1 MSKWRGWSIV
11 AFAAPE
17 YKGAEEAVRPERRGH
32 HSRHMKESL
41 QSCVRNRGKAG
52 VRMRK
57 ENSDFKT
64 SFVSEAGS
72 FLHNKDYFAYVEL
85 DDMACW
91 VIADGLDADREAD
104 SAEMVVKS
112 ILGRF
117 TEKPTMSPLRLK
129 RYMQEAHEWLR
140 EESRRVRLKA
150 SLILVVT
157 DYAKIVWAVAGHARL
172 YHFRGG
178 RLFGRSQDQSLAQAM
193 ANAGEISDAAIDYHA
208 ERHNL
213 LNYMGRPDGFEPFVS
228 KKVPLSDSDVLLLC
242 TPGLWEE
249 VHRLEMLDAL
259 EEAKEPEDF
268 TDTLEDVLLSKQRG
282 TVNNYTAV
290 AVYVNKAFKED
301 PKKKWRQLKK
311 WLIALVIL
319 AVAGG
324 GAIYLYAKEVSRKAE
339 AATNMIEFQQNAD
352 TYMKEGDYAKAVNE
366 YSEAR
371 NMAKRLKDRYHRDL
385 FDKKQR
391 LMQLMV
397 DGDGFFKERDFAKA
411 LDKYVKAQ
419 EEAKPYKEFNHKELE
434 EKIERT
440 NLYMQIM
447 SWVQEGDMKF
457 ETQDFVGAR
466 SSYQRARRAAIE
478 EGFVDGEKDIRKK
491 LEDAEEKVTGLK
503 KEKRLLE
510 GDKLEKKGDQQFAA
524 QDYVGAIDAYSAAQQ
539 IYQEID
545 MLERVLG
552 MERKID
558 KAVDKLNPPPQ
569 PAAGGNAA
577 GQGSASGGGSAA
589 ASGAGSPAE
598 GSAGGA
604 STGGAADGA
613 ATGNG
618 SGAGTGSSTSSGANS
633 STSSGAGS
641 GTNSGA
647 KSGAGSGTNSGMS
660 SDSGS
665 GTNSGA
671 SPGAGSGV
679 NSGAGSGTGSNES
692 SGMNSGEEE
701 SAPTQ

>member
-1 MSKWRGWSIV
+1 
-11 AFAAPE
+11 
-17 YKGAEEAVRPERRGH
+17 
-32 HSRHMKESL
+32 
-41 QSCVRNRGKAG
+41 
-52 VRMRK
+52 MRK

-117 TEKPTMSPLRLK
+117 TEKPTMSPQRLK

-178 RLFGRSQDQSLAQAM
+178 RLFGRSQDQSLAQTI
-193 ANAGEISDAAIDYHA
+193 ANAGEISDVAIDYHA

-324 GAIYLYAKEVSRKAE
+324 GAIFLYAKEVSRKAE

-434 EKIERT
+434 GKIERT

-447 SWVQEGDMKF
+447 SWVQEGDIKF

-569 PAAGGNAA
+569 PAAGADGSAAGTAAAGAGQAPPAAGGNAA
-577 GQGSASGGGSAA
+577 SQGSASGGAA
-589 ASGAGSPAE
+589 VSGAGTPTE
-598 GSAGGA
+598 GSAGA
-604 STGGAADGA
+604 STGGAADGV

-618 SGAGTGSSTSSGANS
+618 SGAGTDSSTSSGANS
-633 STSSGAGS
+633 GTSSGAGS

-647 KSGAGSGTNSGMS
+647 S

-665 GTNSGA
+665 GANSGT
-671 SPGAGSGV
+671 
-679 NSGAGSGTGSNES
+679 GSGTGSSES
-692 SGMNSGEEE
+692 PGTNSGEEE
-701 SAPTQ
+701 STPTQ

>member
-1 MSKWRGWSIV
+1 
-11 AFAAPE
+11 
-17 YKGAEEAVRPERRGH
+17 
-32 HSRHMKESL
+32 
-41 QSCVRNRGKAG
+41 
-52 VRMRK
+52 MRK

-91 VIADGLDADREAD
+91 VVADGLDADREAD

-157 DYAKIVWAVAGHARL
+157 DYSKIVWAVAGHARL

-193 ANAGEISDAAIDYHA
+193 ANSGEISDAAVDHHA

-213 LNYMGRPDGFEPFVS
+213 LNYMGRPDSFEPFVS
-228 KKVPLSDSDVLLLC
+228 KKAPLSDGDVLLLC

-301 PKKKWRQLKK
+301 PKRKWRQLKK

-324 GAIYLYAKEVSRKAE
+324 GAIYLYAKEAARKAE
-339 AATNMIEFQQNAD
+339 AAANMIEFQQNAD
-352 TYMKEGDYAKAVNE
+352 THMKEGDYAKAVNE

-434 EKIERT
+434 EKIERA

-457 ETQDFVGAR
+457 EAQDFVGAR
-466 SSYQRARRAAIE
+466 SSYQKARRAAIE
-478 EGFVDGEKDIRKK
+478 EGFVDGEKEIRKK

-503 KEKRLLE
+503 REKRLIE

-558 KAVDKLNPPPQ
+558 KAVDKLNPPP
-569 PAAGGNAA
+569 PAAGADGTGAGTAAAGAGQAPPGTGQAPSAA
-577 GQGSASGGGSAA
+577 GQTPPGTGQAPSAAGQTPPGTGQAPSAAGTHAAGQSGGFGGGSAA
-589 ASGAGSPAE
+589 ASG
-598 GSAGGA
+598 
-604 STGGAADGA
+604 T
-613 ATGNG
+613 G
-618 SGAGTGSSTSSGANS
+618 SGAGGTAGASNGGAAAGADSGAGAGTGAARGSGANS
-633 STSSGAGS
+633 GAGTSEHSGANR

-647 KSGAGSGTNSGMS
+647 GASPDAS
-660 SDSGS
+660 SGS
-665 GTNSGA
+665 GSARNPDANSGSGSSTNPAMNSGA
-671 SPGAGSGV
+671 DSAD
-679 NSGAGSGTGSNES
+679 AED
-692 SGMNSGEEE
+692 
-701 SAPTQ
+701 APTR

>member
-1 MSKWRGWSIV
+1 
-11 AFAAPE
+11 
-17 YKGAEEAVRPERRGH
+17 
-32 HSRHMKESL
+32 
-41 QSCVRNRGKAG
+41 
-52 VRMRK
+52 MRK

-178 RLFGRSQDQSLAQAM
+178 RLFGRSLDQSLAQAM

-434 EKIERT
+434 DKIERT

-503 KEKRLLE
+503 KEKRMLE

-569 PAAGGNAA
+569 PAAGADGAAAGTAAAGAGQAPPAAGGNAA
-577 GQGSASGGGSAA
+577 GEGRASGGGSAA

-598 GSAGGA
+598 GSAGA

-618 SGAGTGSSTSSGANS
+618 SDAGTGSSTSSGANS
-633 STSSGAGS
+633 RTKSGAGS

-647 KSGAGSGTNSGMS
+647 NSGA
-660 SDSGS
+660 GS

-679 NSGAGSGTGSNES
+679 NSGAGSGTGSNE
-692 SGMNSGEEE
+692 NSGTNSEEEE

>member
-1 MSKWRGWSIV
+1 
-11 AFAAPE
+11 
-17 YKGAEEAVRPERRGH
+17 
-32 HSRHMKESL
+32 
-41 QSCVRNRGKAG
+41 
-52 VRMRK
+52 MRK

-193 ANAGEISDAAIDYHA
+193 ANAGEISDVAIDYHA

-228 KKVPLSDSDVLLLC
+228 KKVPLSDGDVLLLC

-249 VHRLEMLDAL
+249 VHRLEMLDAI

-397 DGDGFFKERDFAKA
+397 DGDGFFKERDYAKA
-411 LDKYVKAQ
+411 LDKYIKAQ

-457 ETQDFVGAR
+457 ETQDYVGAR

-569 PAAGGNAA
+569 PAAGADGSAAGTAAAGAGQAPPAAGGNAA

-598 GSAGGA
+598 GGAGA

-633 STSSGAGS
+633 STNSGAGS

-647 KSGAGSGTNSGMS
+647 S

-665 GTNSGA
+665 GANSGA
-671 SPGAGSGV
+671 SPGAGSGTNSGTGSGA
-679 NSGAGSGTGSNES
+679 NSGAGSGTGSSEN
-692 SGMNSGEEE
+692 SGTNSGEEE
-701 SAPTQ
+701 SAPTP

>member
-1 MSKWRGWSIV
+1 
-11 AFAAPE
+11 
-17 YKGAEEAVRPERRGH
+17 
-32 HSRHMKESL
+32 
-41 QSCVRNRGKAG
+41 
-52 VRMRK
+52 MRK

-91 VIADGLDADREAD
+91 VVADGLDADREAD

-157 DYAKIVWAVAGHARL
+157 DYSKIVWAVAGHARL

-193 ANAGEISDAAIDYHA
+193 ANAGEISDAAIDHHA

-213 LNYMGRPDGFEPFVS
+213 LNYMGRPDSFEPFVS
-228 KKVPLSDSDVLLLC
+228 KKAPLSDGDVLLLC

-324 GAIYLYAKEVSRKAE
+324 GAIYLYAKEAARKAE
-339 AATNMIEFQQNAD
+339 AAANMIEFQQNAD

-411 LDKYVKAQ
+411 LEKYVKAQ

-466 SSYQRARRAAIE
+466 SSYQKARRAAIE
-478 EGFVDGEKDIRKK
+478 EGFVDGEKEIRKK

-503 KEKRLLE
+503 REKRLLE

-558 KAVDKLNPPPQ
+558 KAVDKLNPPPAAGADASGAGAVPAGTGQ
-569 PAAGGNAA
+569 TPPAAGANAA
-577 GQGSASGGGSAA
+577 GQSGGSGGGSAA
-589 ASGAGSPAE
+589 ASG
-598 GSAGGA
+598 
-604 STGGAADGA
+604 T
-613 ATGNG
+613 G
-618 SGAGTGSSTSSGANS
+618 SGAGETAGAANGGAAAGSGSGAGSGRNS
-633 STSSGAGS
+633 DANSGAGAGTNSGRNSDPGS
-641 GTNSGA
+641 GTNSG
-647 KSGAGSGTNSGMS
+647 T
-660 SDSGS
+660 
-665 GTNSGA
+665 
-671 SPGAGSGV
+671 
-679 NSGAGSGTGSNES
+679 NSGAGSSTNP
-692 SGMNSGEEE
+692 GMNSGADTGESEE
-701 SAPTQ
+701 APTR

>member
-1 MSKWRGWSIV
+1 
-11 AFAAPE
+11 
-17 YKGAEEAVRPERRGH
+17 
-32 HSRHMKESL
+32 
-41 QSCVRNRGKAG
+41 
-52 VRMRK
+52 MRK

-157 DYAKIVWAVAGHARL
+157 DYSKMVWAVAGHARL

-213 LNYMGRPDGFEPFVS
+213 LNYMGRPDAFEPFVS

-301 PKKKWRQLKK
+301 PKKKWRKLKK

-457 ETQDFVGAR
+457 ETQDYVGAR

-569 PAAGGNAA
+569 PAAGADGSAAGTAAAGAGQAPPAAGGNAA

-598 GSAGGA
+598 GGAGA

-618 SGAGTGSSTSSGANS
+618 SGSGTGSSPSTGAN
-633 STSSGAGS
+633 SGAGS
-641 GTNSGA
+641 GTNPGA
-647 KSGAGSGTNSGMS
+647 S

-665 GTNSGA
+665 GTNPGTGSGA
-671 SPGAGSGV
+671 
-679 NSGAGSGTGSNES
+679 NSGAGSGADS
-692 SGMNSGEEE
+692 SENSGTNSGEEE
-701 SAPTQ
+701 SAPTP

>member
-1 MSKWRGWSIV
+1 
-11 AFAAPE
+11 
-17 YKGAEEAVRPERRGH
+17 
-32 HSRHMKESL
+32 
-41 QSCVRNRGKAG
+41 
-52 VRMRK
+52 MRK

-91 VIADGLDADREAD
+91 VIADGLDGDREAD

-117 TEKPTMSPLRLK
+117 TEKPTMSPQRLK

-193 ANAGEISDAAIDYHA
+193 ANAGEISDVAIDYHA

-213 LNYMGRPDGFEPFVS
+213 LNYMGRPDGFEPFIS

-249 VHRLEMLDAL
+249 VHRLEMLDSL

-397 DGDGFFKERDFAKA
+397 DGDGFFKERDYAKA

-434 EKIERT
+434 DKIERT

-447 SWVQEGDMKF
+447 SWVQEGDIKF

-569 PAAGGNAA
+569 PAAGADGSAAGTAAAGAVQAPPAAGGNAVS
-577 GQGSASGGGSAA
+577 QGSASGGGSAA
-589 ASGAGSPAE
+589 ASGAGTPAE
-598 GSAGGA
+598 GSAGA
-604 STGGAADGA
+604 STGDAADGA

-633 STSSGAGS
+633 GANPSAGS

-647 KSGAGSGTNSGMS
+647 SSDSGSGANSGAS

-665 GTNSGA
+665 GTKSGTGSGA
-671 SPGAGSGV
+671 
-679 NSGAGSGTGSNES
+679 NSGAGSGTGSSES
-692 SGMNSGEEE
+692 SGTNSGEEE

>member
-1 MSKWRGWSIV
+1 
-11 AFAAPE
+11 
-17 YKGAEEAVRPERRGH
+17 
-32 HSRHMKESL
+32 MKESL

-91 VIADGLDADREAD
+91 VVADGLDADREAD

-157 DYAKIVWAVAGHARL
+157 DYSKMVWAVAGHARL

-193 ANAGEISDAAIDYHA
+193 ANAGEISDAAIDHHA

-213 LNYMGRPDGFEPFVS
+213 LNYMGRPDAFEPFVS
-228 KKVPLSDSDVLLLC
+228 KKVPLSDGDVLLLC

-301 PKKKWRQLKK
+301 SKKKWRQLKK

-339 AATNMIEFQQNAD
+339 AAANMIEFQQNAD

-397 DGDGFFKERDFAKA
+397 DGDGFFKERDYAKA

-434 EKIERT
+434 DKIERT

-478 EGFVDGEKDIRKK
+478 EGFVDGEKEIRKK

-569 PAAGGNAA
+569 PAAGADGSAAGTSAAGPGQAPPAAGANAA
-577 GQGSASGGGSAA
+577 GQSGGSSGGSAA
-589 ASGAGSPAE
+589 ASGTGSGAE
-598 GSAGGA
+598 GTAGA
-604 STGGAADGA
+604 SNGGAAA
-613 ATGNG
+613 GNG
-618 SGAGTGSSTSSGANS
+618 SGAGRGKSPDTSPGASSG
-633 STSSGAGS
+633 
-641 GTNSGA
+641 
-647 KSGAGSGTNSGMS
+647 
-660 SDSGS
+660 SDSGRKS
-665 GTNSGA
+665 DE
-671 SPGAGSGV
+671 
-679 NSGAGSGTGSNES
+679 NSGAGSGTKSGTS
-692 SGMNSGEEE
+692 SGMNSGTNSGTNSGGGS
-701 SAPTQ
+701 SANPGMNSGADSGEAGDGPTR